1 MSMVAISPLS
11 AQKVERQSK
20 LKISTQNEIKI
31 DSTVQKEFEKQRE
44 FYINWFSKRI
54 VGYEEFHK
62 KFEKIQPKILE
73 NLQKVVL
80 KKNTAS
86 ISNTLGIQGIAMQRN
101 DTIFVDLKKMDE
113 ERRRTGIVHELG
125 HQAFSHKYNFETKKD
140 STTMPNWMVDLI
152 KDAVQKSSGDVV
164 VFSDPDSVAK
174 KHLLIYKTQKKF
186 MLEYV
191 Y

>member
-125 HQAFSHKYNFETKKD
+125 HQSFSHKYNFETKKD